1 MLGGYPSSLEL
12 LIDEQK
18 SGRLHIAPVIVMTGG
33 EYLSDDLRER
43 LADAFH
49 CYVQT
54 SYACTEGGCV
64 ACECTQRHFHINDDW
79 VIVEPV
85 DANGRP
91 VPDGT
96 LAAKYLLTNLFNYTQ
111 PMIRYE
117 VTDRVILHR
126 EGCPCGNPSPWLEI
140 EGRNDDVLAFVQDGQ
155 TLRVAPLAIY
165 AKLKELPKPHP
176 VSGKFKHII
185 NADG

>member
-1 MLGGYPSSLEL
+1 M
-12 LIDEQK
+12 
-18 SGRLHIAPVIVMTGG
+18 
-33 EYLSDDLRER
+33 
-43 LADAFH
+43 DA
-49 CYVQT
+49 Q
-54 SYACTEGGCV
+54 GK
-64 ACECTQRHFHINDDW
+64 
-79 VIVEPV
+79 
-85 DANGRP
+85 P

-185 NADG
+185 NADW